1 MKRSESVDDDEIRPP
16 KKQKQKG
23 PKQVDHTV
31 PANET
36 VEDGANEKAMDVVA
50 ESDQAL
56 KTEDQPD
63 EQLVYETPVD
73 LPEGEQEQTS
83 IVE

>member
-23 PKQVDHTV
+23 PRQVDQNV
-31 PANET
+31 PVNET
-36 VEDGANEKAMDVVA
+36 LGDGAKEEAMDVVA

-56 KTEDQPD
+56 ITEDQPD

-73 LPEGEQEQTS
+73 LPEGDQEQSS